1 MRALKRTGRPRSVG
15 AGQSVVSAQRR
26 RCDIVVGSPLH
37 VSVLSPGRGGIYP
50 SPPMMP
56 LLTGLGFLRAGRTTK
71 IPRRWRSRSP
81 FGIWSGNPN
90 GIPSIS
96 PGLRAGRY
104 PGSGVKHFST
114 PTGLR
119 SDRQRDPHG
128 DDSGKRTG
136 RPRVGSAQHRR
147 CGIVVGSQLHVSVL
161 SPVRGGIIG
170 GGVMPP
176 LTGLGFLRAG
186 RTTKIPRRW
195 RSRSPFGIWSG
206 NPNGIPSISPGLRA
220 GRYPGSGVKHFSTP
234 TGLRSDRQRDP
245 HGDDSGKRTGRPRVG
260 SAQHRRC
267 DIVVGSPLH
276 VSVRSPGRGG
286 THPSPPMMPPLT
298 GLGFFR
304 AGRTTKRPRRWRS
317 PSPTGTSRHQIDVHE
332 LAA

>member
-15 AGQSVVSAQRR
+15 AGQSVVSAQHR

-56 LLTGLGFLRAGRTTK
+56 L
-71 IPRRWRSRSP
+71 
-81 FGIWSGNPN
+81 
-90 GIPSIS
+90 
-96 PGLRAGRY
+96 
-104 PGSGVKHFST
+104 
-114 PTGLR
+114 
-119 SDRQRDPHG
+119 
-128 DDSGKRTG
+128 
-136 RPRVGSAQHRR
+136 
-147 CGIVVGSQLHVSVL
+147 
-161 SPVRGGIIG
+161 
-170 GGVMPP
+170 